1 MAYPREIFL
10 DQDTEERLS
19 SYLDDELYIHYGERG
34 QWMDDLLRHQ
44 KDYWAK
50 PSQETATFPFK
61 GAATIIIP
69 LTAIAVEAV
78 HARVMT
84 TLFALPQIVSASP
97 IDPKWSSAAR
107 PVERALDKELKI
119 MKFRDV
125 IDSSLLE
132 CEKFGNGIGKI
143 GYEREVRSVI
153 RTLEDGTEQEV
164 DVVTRQGSNVCAT
177 SVGRFLLPFYS
188 QDPQSSPW
196 VGEEHSRSPF
206 EVLQLER
213 SGLFRPG
220 TFDKLKEWIQLQDQD
235 NRFEK
240 GQQDLEKTAPAFPKK
255 IDWVEMWVSFNVDGS
270 PEGKLHEIVCHYHKE
285 SRTFMSVRYNWHD
298 DLRRPY
304 RLAKYLPVEHRWRA
318 IGICKKNEQFQ
329 KEVTTQHRQRL
340 DNATLANLRMFK
352 IHKNSGY
359 GPKEPLFP
367 GKMWFLDDMEHVDS
381 IQLGEIYPSAY
392 NNEQA
397 TLTYSQQ
404 RTGVNETTLGMPQA
418 GTPGTATSDL
428 ARIQEGNKKF
438 DYIYQNIS
446 SFIND
451 LITDTACCMQQFGPR
466 NIEYYDRAEGGDL
479 VKQFFSLPNSSI
491 RDGLVIELGRAGTKK
506 NEILDRQNWVQVAGL
521 LQQYFTGALQLIQIT
536 GNQQLMSAVA
546 QQGLVSATE
555 AIEQILE
562 SYNIRNVDRITLR
575 KLLESLNLMATPGP
589 QNGGPQSNQNS
600 GSFAGGTS
608 GLVQSGQNAG
618 MGNFNQIIQA
628 LGSTNSN
635 RSTQLQI
642 PPGSV

>member
-10 DQDTEERLS
+10 DQDTEERLR
-19 SYLDDELYIHYGERG
+19 SYLDDELYLHYGERG

-50 PSQETATFPFK
+50 PSTEQATFPFK
-61 GAATIIIP
+61 GAATIIVP

-84 TLFALPQIVSASP
+84 TLFALPQSVSATP
-97 IDPKWSSAAR
+97 IDPNWSDAAR
-107 PVERALDKELKI
+107 PVERAVDKELKL
-119 MKFRDV
+119 MNFREV
-125 IDSSLLE
+125 LDSSLLE

-143 GYEREVRSVI
+143 GYEREVRI
-153 RTLEDGTEQEV
+153 AMRTMPDGTEQEIE
-164 DVVTRQGSNVCAT
+164 VVTKQGSNVCAT

-213 SGLFRPG
+213 SGLFRSG
-220 TFDKLKEWIQLQDQD
+220 TFEKLKEWIQLHSDA
-235 NRFEK
+235 NEFEQS
-240 GQQDLEKTAPAFPKK
+240 QQDLEKTNPAFPNR
-255 IDWVEMWVSFNVDGS
+255 IDWSEIWLTFNVDGN
-270 PEGKLHEIVCHYHKE
+270 PEGKLHEIVVHYHRE
-285 SRTFMSVRYNWHD
+285 SGIFLSIRYNWHD

-304 RLAKYLPVEHRWRA
+304 RIAKYFPVEHRWRA

-340 DNATLANLRMFK
+340 DNATLANMRMFK

-367 GKMWFLDDMEHVDS
+367 GKMWFLDDMDHIDT

-404 RTGVNETTLGMPQA
+404 RTGVNETTLGMPQV

-446 SFIND
+446 SFVNQ
-451 LITDTACCMQQFGPR
+451 LITDTACSMQQFGPR

-479 VKQFFSLPNSSI
+479 VRQFFTLPQSSI
-491 RDGLVIELGRAGTKK
+491 RDGLVIELGRAGQQK
-506 NEILDRQNWVQVAGL
+506 NEVLERQNWVQIATL
-521 LQQYFTGALQLIQIT
+521 LQQYFTGTLQLVQLT
-536 GNQQLMSAVA
+536 GNQQLMAA
-546 QQGLVSATE
+546 IANQGILSATE
-555 AIEQILE
+555 ALEQILE
-562 SYNIRNVDRITLR
+562 SYNIRNVDKITLR
-575 KLLESLNLMATPGP
+575 RLLGNGN
-589 QNGGPQSNQNS
+589 QNGGQQSTAVS
-600 GSFAGGTS
+600 GPVSGGNT
-608 GLVQSGQNAG
+608 GLIQSGANAG
-618 MGNFNQIIQA
+618 MGNFDQIVQTLGQPNQN
-628 LGSTNSN
+628 GST
-635 RSTQLQI
+635 QF
-642 PPGSV
+642 